1 MASNLTASNRKSLIR
16 LASTLPAGSEERR
29 AILAGLSKSAADV
42 DPKAELRRLK
52 RVVDDLDRGILEL
65 NHIYVGGV
73 KGRDGSGWMDS
84 RLEKALDSFFDAADE
99 LSAAAWASTP

>member
-1 MASNLTASNRKSLIR
+1 MSRSLTAAADRSRLIR

-52 RVVDDLDRGILEL
+52 QVVDGFERGVLEL
-65 NHIYVGGV
+65 NHIYAGGV

-99 LSAAAWASTP
+99 LSAAAR